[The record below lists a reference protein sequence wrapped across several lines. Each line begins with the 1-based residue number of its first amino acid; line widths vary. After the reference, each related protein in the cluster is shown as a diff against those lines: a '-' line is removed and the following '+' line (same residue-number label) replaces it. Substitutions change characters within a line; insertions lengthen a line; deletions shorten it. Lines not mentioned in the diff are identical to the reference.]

1 MRLLSHNR
9 LLQAALVATG
19 IVALASTDALAWGHK
34 RASYGSYGSSGSSA
48 GYGSS
53 SASYGSYSS
62 YGSSGSS
69 ASYSTYYGSSSSAS
83 YSSSGSSA
91 SYSSSSGSSGGGPG
105 LFARWHARKAARKA
119 AASSGSS
126 GSHGSYAS
134 SGSSGSYSGYGSSGS
149 SGSSGGYSTPMYYE
163 TPAEGAPVNGV
174 PMEPQPAAPEVSAAI
189 RVNVPTDAVV
199 FVNDRPTTSTGAERS
214 FVSRGLS
221 SGRTYAYQLR
231 VEFTRDGEQV
241 VENKLVRLR
250 AGESIDLSFG
260 AGEQVAAEA
269 APATDL
275 TLHVPAEARVT
286 LAGAA
291 TTTAGESR
299 TYTTTSLAAGQEWDG
314 YVVRVELE
322 RDGQTIVK
330 EKSLTIVGGESYEL
344 SFDFADAT
352 TVASLN

>member
-1 MRLLSHNR
+1 MKLLSHNR

-34 RASYGSYGSSGSSA
+34 KAAYGSYGSYGSS
-48 GYGSS
+48 
-53 SASYGSYSS
+53 ASYGGYSS

-69 ASYSTYYGSSSSAS
+69 ASYSSYYGGSSSAS
-83 YSSSGSSA
+83 YGSYYGSSGSSA
-91 SYSSSSGSSGGGPG
+91 DYGSSSGSSGKHGG

-126 GSHGSYAS
+126 GSYGSYASS

-149 SGSSGGYSTPMYYE
+149 SGSSGGYSTPLYYDE
-163 TPAEGAPVNGV
+163 VPTEGAPVDGV
-174 PMEPQPAAPEVSAAI
+174 PVEPQPAAPEVSAAI
-189 RVNVPTDAVV
+189 RVNVPAEALV

-214 FVSRGLS
+214 FVSRGLA
-221 SGRTYAYQLR
+221 SGRTYSYQLR

-250 AGESIDLSFG
+250 AGETIDLSFG
-260 AGEQVAAEA
+260 DGQQVAASE

-291 TTTAGESR
+291 TTTSGESR
-299 TYTTTSLAAGQEWDG
+299 TYTTNSLAAGQEWDG
-314 YVVRVELE
+314 YLVRVELE
-322 RDGQTIVK
+322 RDGQTIVN
-330 EKSLTIVGGESYEL
+330 EKTLTIVGGESYEL